1 MKRIVRLALALIAA
15 LALMIGVA
23 ACGGGASEAS
33 GADRV
38 LKVASPADISSL
50 DPVRGNSGSDHVMLY
65 PMYATLITFDEGLT
79 PEPGLAESW
88 DSKSPTELV
97 LHLRKG
103 VTFHD
108 GTPFDAEAV
117 KYNLERSLSAGSN
130 IAPDI
135 AAIKQ
140 VRVDD
145 PATVTLLLSEPD
157 SSIVMALADR
167 AGMMVSPTA
176 AKKAGG
182 DMSADPVGAG
192 PWKFVEW
199 RRGSLIRYERF
210 ADYWDKEATVAKGL
224 DIAIMPDPKTRVTS
238 LRSGQQD
245 ISLMI
250 SPEDAQGLENAS
262 GVGLE
267 QNPQLYL
274 DQIYLNRSAKG
285 ITDPRVRRALSLAI
299 DRKAILKGAY
309 FGRGQASSGFLPQD
323 YWATPPDDVDYPYD
337 PDEAK
342 KLLAAAGADGLTF
355 DMIAN
360 ADSHTVRV
368 GEILKEQ
375 WAAVGV
381 TVNIRPLEVVQATND
396 YFNDRK
402 APALLSAWTG
412 RPDPAMTYRLMFT
425 DDAYFNTSGQGSP
438 GLAEALA
445 DIDKATTPEE
455 RKPGLDKAAIAVHE
469 DTPVVPLVFPDS
481 MVGLG
486 DDVTGF
492 QSNLLGKPKFVGI
505 SFK

>member
-1 MKRIVRLALALIAA
+1 MLQ
-15 LALMIGVA
+15 
-23 ACGGGASEAS
+23 
-33 GADRV
+33 
-38 LKVASPADISSL
+38 VASPADISSL
-50 DPVRGNSGSDHVMLY
+50 DPIRGNSGSDHVMLY
-65 PMYATLITFDEGLT
+65 PMYATLISFDKGLT
-79 PEPGLAESW
+79 PQPGLAESW
-88 DSKSPTELV
+88 EQKSPTELV

-108 GTPFDAEAV
+108 DTPFDAGAV
-117 KYNLERSLSAGSN
+117 KYNLERALGPGSN

-135 AAIKQ
+135 AAVKQ

-145 PATVTLLLSEPD
+145 AATVTLLLSQPD

-176 AKKAGG
+176 AEKAGG

-245 ISLMI
+245 IALMI

-262 GVGLE
+262 GVELE

-274 DQIYLNRSAKG
+274 DQIYFNRSAEG
-285 ITDPRVRRALSLAI
+285 LRDPRVRRALSLAI
-299 DRKAILKGAY
+299 DRESILKSAY
-309 FGRGQASSGFLPQD
+309 FGRGQASSAFMPHD
-323 YWATPPDDVDYPYD
+323 YWASPPDEVDYPYD
-337 PDEAK
+337 PAEAK
-342 KLLAAAGADGLTF
+342 KLLAAAGATGLTF

-360 ADSHTVRV
+360 ANSHTVRL
-368 GEILKEQ
+368 GEIIKEQ

-381 TVNIRPLEVVQATND
+381 TVNIRPLEVVQASND

-425 DDAYFNTSGQGSP
+425 DEAYFNTSDEGSP
-438 GLAEALA
+438 GLAEAFA
-445 DIDKATTPEE
+445 KVDEATTPDE
-455 RKPGLDKAAIAVHE
+455 RKPGLDEAATAVYE

-481 MVGLG
+481 MVGLS

-492 QSNLLGKPKFVGI
+492 ENNLLGKPKFVGI
-505 SFK
+505 SFQ